1 VDVASLPKISSVNR
15 VIEQITQ
22 VLERG
27 TWIHLANDFAMDL
40 RQECIAEEVVVLA

>member
-1 VDVASLPKISSVNR
+1 VNR

-40 RQECIAEEVVVLA
+40 RQECDGRGGRGASMNVPKT